1 VVKFAKENSGWGYG
15 SIEGALMNLGHDIG
29 RSTIARILKQAG
41 VPIAPKRNGQMSW
54 DEFLGAHWEVMAATD
69 FFTTEVWTMRGLVRY
84 HVLFVIRLATR
95 EVKVVGIVPE
105 PNGEWMKQIARN
117 LVDCET
123 GFLLGYKYLIQ
134 DRGTAFTK
142 DFRKLLGDSGVRS
155 IRLPRKSPNLNCYAE
170 RWVRSAKEMC
180 VDRMIFFGEK
190 SLKHAM
196 SEVEI
201 FYNQERPHQGLEN
214 KIIKPD
220 FDEPMVEGDIECRS
234 RLGGLM
240 KYYFRKAA

>member
-1 VVKFAKENSGWGYG
+1 MV
-15 SIEGALMNLGHDIG
+15 
-29 RSTIARILKQAG
+29 
-41 VPIAPKRNGQMSW
+41 
-54 DEFLGAHWEVMAATD
+54 
-69 FFTTEVWTMRGLVRY
+69 
-84 HVLFVIRLATR
+84 
-95 EVKVVGIVPE
+95 
-105 PNGEWMKQIARN
+105 RN

-142 DFRKLLGDSGVRS
+142 DFRELLGNSGVRS

-170 RWVRSAKEMC
+170 RWVRSVREMC

-190 SLKHAM
+190 SLRHAM
-196 SEVEI
+196 SEVEK
-201 FYNQERPHQGLEN
+201 FYNHECPHQGLEN
-214 KIIKPD
+214 KIIQPD
-220 FDEPMVEGDIECRS
+220 FDKPKKEGDIEFRS